1 MVCDKPVWRNL
12 LEGIE
17 DFDDL
22 GEETGRGE
30 DVNEDEDED
39 EVEDI
44 YEDEDKR
51 NKERMDKL
59 VKFLEERGS
68 LEMKTEVLREVAK
81 RFEFHDGGD
90 FYSSSTKGWR
100 CGFRGRFKVTVSI
113 EGWGEGEAP
122 STFEIRSGHLSSL
135 HDVAQAVGAQFT
147 IKEVKTFAH
156 LISIESSIET
166 FKLIDK
172 LVNQQNEGLDR
183 LEVKRVTMYSNCQDI
198 FFSLVR
204 ASKEWVVE
212 KMHIDPFVDCNWTEL
227 ARSAAAGHI
236 GTLEVFRG
244 RMQEARKEDIKAVWE
259 ISEKLKNISNPFVL
273 VGGVS
278 EIGGGRGEDP
288 KITWEEAYQALF
300 A

>member
-17 DFDDL
+17 DFDEL
-22 GEETGRGE
+22 GE
-30 DVNEDEDED
+30 DVNEDED
-39 EVEDI
+39 EDI

-122 STFEIRSGHLSSL
+122 STFEIGDGHLSSL
-135 HDVAQAVGAQFT
+135 HRVAQAVGAQFT

-183 LEVKRVTMYSNCQDI
+183 LEVKRVTTYSNCQDI

-212 KMHIDPFVDCNWTEL
+212 EMYTNTFVDCNWTEL
-227 ARSAAAGHI
+227 ARSAATGHI
-236 GTLEVFRG
+236 GTLEVIRG
-244 RMQEARKEDIKAVWE
+244 RMQEGGREEARKEDIKAVWE
-259 ISEKLKNISNPFVL
+259 ISEKLKKVSNPFSY
-273 VGGVS
+273 VGIVS

>member
-1 MVCDKPVWRNL
+1 MWRNL

-17 DFDDL
+17 DFAEL
-22 GEETGRGE
+22 GEETGRGV
-30 DVNEDEDED
+30 DWS
-39 EVEDI
+39 
-44 YEDEDKR
+44 
-51 NKERMDKL
+51 RMDKL

-81 RFEFHDGGD
+81 RFDGPGALMEMR
-90 FYSSSTKGWR
+90 F
-100 CGFRGRFKVTVSI
+100 GRAGAFKVTVSI

-122 STFEIRSGHLSSL
+122 STFEIGDGHLSSL
-135 HDVAQAVGAQFT
+135 HRVAQAVGAQFT

-212 KMHIDPFVDCNWTEL
+212 EMYTNTFVDCNWTEL
-227 ARSAAAGHI
+227 ARSAATGHI
-236 GTLEVFRG
+236 GTLKVFRG
-244 RMQEARKEDIKAVWE
+244 RMQEEGREEARKEDIKAVWE
-259 ISEKLKNISNPFVL
+259 ISEKLKKVSNPFSY
-273 VGGVS
+273 VGIVS